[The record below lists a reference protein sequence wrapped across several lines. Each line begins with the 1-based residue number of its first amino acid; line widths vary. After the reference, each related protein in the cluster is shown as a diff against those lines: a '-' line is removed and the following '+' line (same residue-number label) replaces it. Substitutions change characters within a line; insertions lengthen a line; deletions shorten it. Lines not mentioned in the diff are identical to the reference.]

1 MTLVKLRCRCGCVR
15 GSVDFCKPSRVHVVC
30 HCDDCQAYAR
40 QIGSPD
46 ATGIVQ
52 TTPAEVK
59 FLAGTEHVRCLR
71 LTRRGLTRWFTAC
84 CRTPLANTS
93 RHAWM
98 PFVGVMRCVLDIE
111 DDDALLGPVTP
122 VNGPHPVSWVT
133 IVRGLRSLLF
143 GVLLARHR
151 PNPFFTNDGRLI
163 ARPEVLR

>member
-1 MTLVKLRCRCGCVR
+1 MTLVKLRCRCGSVR
-15 GSVDFCKPSRVHVVC
+15 GNVDFSRPSRVHVIC
-30 HCDDCQAYAR
+30 HCGDCQAYAR

-46 ATGIVQ
+46 ATEIVQ

-98 PFVGVMRCVLDIE
+98 PFVGLMKCALDLE
-111 DDDALLGPVTP
+111 DGALLGPVVH
-122 VNGPHPVSWVT
+122 VNGPHPIPWAT
-133 IVRGLRSLLF
+133 IVRSLRSLLF
-143 GVLLARHR
+143 GMLLARHR
-151 PNPFFTNDGRLI
+151 PNAFFTKDGRLL